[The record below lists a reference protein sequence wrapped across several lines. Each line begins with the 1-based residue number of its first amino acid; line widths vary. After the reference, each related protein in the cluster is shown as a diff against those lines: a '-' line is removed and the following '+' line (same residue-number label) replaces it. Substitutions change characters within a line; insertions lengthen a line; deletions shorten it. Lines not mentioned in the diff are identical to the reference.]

1 MLKYV
6 HTVQY
11 SIDKKIIESRIV
23 LARGRLGYIEW
34 LSKTLKYP
42 SPCPI
47 PAAFFYANVGSTG
60 REAGSAK
67 TIHLEGE
74 GVRPLKLLS

>member
-47 PAAFFYANVGSTG
+47 PAAFFTQMWAAQGG
-60 REAGSAK
+60 RLVLPRRY
-67 TIHLEGE
+67 I
-74 GVRPLKLLS
+74 